1 MELSAVI
8 LARAVAS
15 VESYDLNPFGK
26 LYYPDL
32 ARKLVE
38 RYGFQKFPQ
47 LAEDFDETKGVTF
60 ANGRFNGVVIDQ
72 LMIFT
77 FGTALDTRT
86 TTSDSKS
93 LLTEA
98 FQWLRKDLGIDYS
111 PTAIRGWLY
120 ASQLTFHSKAR
131 LTSLHPALEKLCSSL
146 TDSVRGYTEEVPPYE
161 TTILAFDYDQ
171 LRRKHPVGRFSIQ
184 RRDNVPFSDNK
195 YFSDAPLETEV
206 HIRLLE
212 ELESALLV

>member
-1 MELSAVI
+1 MELSAII
-8 LARAVAS
+8 LARAIAS
-15 VESYDLNPFGK
+15 VESFDLNPFGK

-60 ANGRFNGVVIDQ
+60 ATGRFNGIVIDQ
-72 LMIFT
+72 LMIFA
-77 FGTALDTRT
+77 FGIALDTRT
-86 TTSDSKS
+86 TTSDSKT

-98 FQWLRKDLGIDYS
+98 FQWLRKDLGIEYP
-111 PTAIRGWLY
+111 PTAVKRWLY
-120 ASQLTFHSKAR
+120 ASQLTFHSSAKLA
-131 LTSLHPALEKLCSSL
+131 SLHPALEKFCSSL
-146 TDSVRGYTEEVPPYE
+146 TDSVQGYAEDAPPYE
-161 TTILAFDYDQ
+161 PTIISFDHDQ
-171 LRRKHPVGRFSIQ
+171 LLRKHPLGRFSIQ

-206 HIRLLE
+206 HIRLLT
-212 ELESALLV
+212 ELESALMA